1 MAKIS
6 LFPFVKMTAGG
17 NDFVLFDNR
26 NETIPKDYVA
36 LAKKVCE
43 RKFSIGAD
51 GLLILEK
58 SQEADFRMIYYN
70 ADGSRAAMCG
80 NGARCIARFANLL
93 KIAPTKMNFV
103 TDAGILSAEVKGET
117 VKLKMSEPA
126 DLKLD
131 FEVRLEEGKEF
142 HLSFI
147 NTGVPHAVLMVT
159 DLEKTEVQELG
170 KAIRYHKEFAPEGT
184 NANFIF
190 YRDEHTLF
198 IRTYERGVEGETLAC
213 GTGAVAAALICA
225 AKNLVK
231 SPVIC
236 QPRSGETLKV
246 YFQQDAESGA
256 FKDVFLEGPA
266 TLCYKGEIEL

>member
-1 MAKIS
+1 MGKIS
-6 LFPFVKMTAGG
+6 LFPFVKMTGGG

-26 NETIPKDYVA
+26 NDILPKDYAA
-36 LAKKVCE
+36 LSKKICE

-58 SQEADFRMIYYN
+58 SEDTDFRMIYYN

-80 NGARCIARFANLL
+80 NGARCIARFANML
-93 KIAPTKMNFV
+93 KIAPAKMNFV
-103 TDAGILSAEVKGET
+103 TDAGTLSAEVKGEI
-117 VKLKMSEPA
+117 VKLKMSEPSE
-126 DLKLD
+126 LKLD
-131 FEVRLEEGKEF
+131 FEVRIEDGKEF

-184 NANFIF
+184 NANFVF
-190 YRDEHTLF
+190 HRDEHTLF

-225 AKNLVK
+225 AKNLVQ
-231 SPVIC
+231 SPVTC
-236 QPRSGETLKV
+236 QPRSGEILRV
-246 YFQQDAESGA
+246 YFEQNAESGT
-256 FKDVFLEGPA
+256 FQNVFLEGPA
-266 TLCYKGEIEL
+266 TLCFKGEIEL